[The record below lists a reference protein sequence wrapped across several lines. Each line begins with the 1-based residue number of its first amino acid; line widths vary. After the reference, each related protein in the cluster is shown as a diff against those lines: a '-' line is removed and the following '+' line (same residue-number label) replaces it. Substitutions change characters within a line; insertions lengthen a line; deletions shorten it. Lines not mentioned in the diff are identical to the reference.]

1 MLNLLQFGQCG
12 KFSGLHLR
20 RGYTSC
26 GGQSTTSVGG
36 LFAILAP
43 LCGDSAQPARCPSL
57 PLSHWAPGSKEHK
70 DPGSLPAHR
79 TDFQPPALANV
90 KGKACNVLVP
100 PVTCP
105 RARTAGCSGALRSR
119 VPRLRLASTEF
130 LKSSEGGPCAV
141 NLSELYTVPDV
152 SRRASPCPR
161 TSASNGCLLC
171 WELGCDTLRALLNF
185 CWSSWIP
192 LRSFP
197 CGTSRNRGL
206 FDNYDGHA
214 CPLCTQHAGAKAPE
228 GE

>member
-43 LCGDSAQPARCPSL
+43 LCGDSAQPARCQSL

-119 VPRLRLASTEF
+119 VPRLWLASTEI
-130 LKSSEGGPCAV
+130 LKALRGACAV
-141 NLSELYTVPDV
+141 ILLGALHSA
-152 SRRASPCPR
+152 RRLSPCIGALSTYFGER
-161 TSASNGCLLC
+161 RLLIM
-171 WELGCDTLRALLNF
+171 LGA
-185 CWSSWIP
+185 WM
-192 LRSFP
+192 
-197 CGTSRNRGL
+197 
-206 FDNYDGHA
+206 
-214 CPLCTQHAGAKAPE
+214 
-228 GE
+228 